1 MTQAILGKS
10 LGSTLEFADEIG
22 VEVASVFGTR
32 VIGGLRILGGTRP
45 TSGWILGSVLESVVE
60 IVSALINLNLWLTGF
75 FVLFWQG
82 SIQLYSS
89 DVTLQSTLEST
100 VVVVAAWT
108 PVSITVFV
116 GNLTVIT
123 VVFGDGCS
131 TVKPPTIGMT
141 LEEPWAGWAGTLG
154 HLMMMGSLLPV

>member
-1 MTQAILGKS
+1 M
-10 LGSTLEFADEIG
+10 GSTLESADEIG
-22 VEVASVFGTR
+22 LEVASVFGTG

-45 TSGWILGSVLESVVE
+45 ISGWILGSVLESVVE
-60 IVSALINLNLWLTGF
+60 IVSALINLNLWLTGG

-89 DVTLQSTLEST
+89 DVTLQSRWEST
-100 VVVVAAWT
+100 VVVVVATLT
-108 PVSITVFV
+108 PVSLSVFV

-123 VVFGDGCS
+123 VVFGEGCS